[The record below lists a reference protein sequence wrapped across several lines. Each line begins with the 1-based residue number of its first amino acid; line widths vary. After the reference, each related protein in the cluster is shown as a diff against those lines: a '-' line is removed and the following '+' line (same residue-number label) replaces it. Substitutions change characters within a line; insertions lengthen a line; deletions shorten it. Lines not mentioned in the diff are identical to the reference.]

1 MTTHAHLTSLQR
13 LTADEAPD
21 GSRETLQASL
31 AQTGMVPHL
40 YAAMAHSPGLLGTY
54 RGGYDAF
61 RRGSG
66 FNPVEQEV
74 TFLAISRFH
83 ACTYC
88 MAVHSTIADRA
99 KVPTAVTDAIRAGEP
114 IADPRLQA
122 LNHFVT
128 AMVENRG
135 QPDQREL
142 DAFLA
147 AGYHE
152 EQVLEVV
159 LAIAVKTISNYT
171 NHLFDNPVDDAFAA
185 RAWTPPA
192 E

>member
-1 MTTHAHLTSLQR
+1 MTTHAHLTTLDR

-21 GSRETLQASL
+21 GSREILQTSL
-31 AQTGMVPHL
+31 ARTGMVPHL
-40 YAAMAHSPGLLGTY
+40 YAAMANSPGLLGTY
-54 RGGYDAF
+54 RSGYDDF

-66 FNPVEQEV
+66 FDPVEQEV

-83 ACTYC
+83 GCTYC
-88 MAVHSTIADRA
+88 MAVHSSIADRA
-99 KVPTAVTDAIRAGEP
+99 MVPTAVTDAIRDGEP
-114 IADPRLQA
+114 IEDIRLQA

-128 AMVENRG
+128 AMVETRG
-135 QPDQREL
+135 RPEQREL

-147 AGYHE
+147 VGYSE
-152 EQVLEVV
+152 AQVLEVI

-171 NHLFDNPVDDAFAA
+171 NHLFDYPLDDAFAA
-185 RAWTPPA
+185 RAWSPSA